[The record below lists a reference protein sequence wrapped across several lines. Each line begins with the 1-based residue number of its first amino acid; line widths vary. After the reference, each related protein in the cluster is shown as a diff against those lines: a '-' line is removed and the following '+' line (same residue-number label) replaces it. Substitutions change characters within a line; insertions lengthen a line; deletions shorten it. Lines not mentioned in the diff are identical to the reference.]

1 MDRTTRGLS
10 NDQDAALVA
19 AALDGGNDALAA
31 IYDRYADR
39 VHTMCV
45 HMLNDRDE
53 AADVCGEV
61 FLVAFTRL
69 GQLRDPQ
76 RLRPWLFAIARHEV
90 YRRTKRRGRVDLI
103 EDVDEMDRI
112 ATVGRDEHMVEDD
125 LDAIELAR
133 VVHDAAKGLDDRD
146 RMVMELQLQG
156 FDGDDLATAL
166 GTSTS
171 TAYQHVHRMKE
182 RLERSVGAVLVA
194 RQGREE
200 CEQLDDLLRTWNGT
214 FSVLWRKRV
223 ARHVDTCEVCE
234 RRRMAVPALLLGGGA
249 TALPMLGASAVS
261 AAPASVRDRVLA
273 EATVGS
279 GGRGW
284 RRDGFPPADG
294 RGARIG
300 VAAALVVV
308 VLVLIGLLVAT
319 VAGGD
324 NSDELVVDGDLA
336 PTSTTTDAPVAGTS
350 SSTTV
355 PGSSVAPDPSM
366 TTVVPEGP
374 VESPG
379 SPPVATGELLPP
391 PPPPPPPAPSPPS
404 PVALAVAWAGPL
416 PATVFHPTPS
426 FPTCGASETFVVD
439 APTSD
444 VVQLRWSGSGADGL
458 VEMLAVGGRW
468 QAVLEVPP
476 GVVGPLTVLAVGIAP
491 GADGSSSPVTVDVAS
506 CIVPG

>member
-1 MDRTTRGLS
+1 
-10 NDQDAALVA
+10 
-19 AALDGGNDALAA
+19 
-31 IYDRYADR
+31 
-39 VHTMCV
+39 
-45 HMLNDRDE
+45 
-53 AADVCGEV
+53 
-61 FLVAFTRL
+61 
-69 GQLRDPQ
+69 
-76 RLRPWLFAIARHEV
+76 
-90 YRRTKRRGRVDLI
+90 
-103 EDVDEMDRI
+103 
-112 ATVGRDEHMVEDD
+112 
-125 LDAIELAR
+125 
-133 VVHDAAKGLDDRD
+133 
-146 RMVMELQLQG
+146 
-156 FDGDDLATAL
+156 
-166 GTSTS
+166 
-171 TAYQHVHRMKE
+171 
-182 RLERSVGAVLVA
+182 
-194 RQGREE
+194 
-200 CEQLDDLLRTWNGT
+200 LRTWNGT

-308 VLVLIGLLVAT
+308 VLVLIGLLVAS

-379 SPPVATGELLPP
+379 SPPVATGELLPLL
-391 PPPPPPPAPSPPS
+391 PPPAPSPPS

-491 GADGSSSPVTVDVAS
+491 GAEGSSSPVTVDVAS